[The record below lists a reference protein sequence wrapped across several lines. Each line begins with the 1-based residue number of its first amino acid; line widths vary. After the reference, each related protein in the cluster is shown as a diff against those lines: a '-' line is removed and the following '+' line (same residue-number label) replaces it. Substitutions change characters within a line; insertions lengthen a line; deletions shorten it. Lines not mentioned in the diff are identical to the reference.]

1 MTDRKQTKI
10 NHHNSLY
17 HSEKNPI
24 PGPVFKQELVTWE
37 QTEYGLVRTIL
48 IRDFTPHSHL
58 DSYVPTGSFETL
70 EPNAAGG
77 QTNEL
82 KHDK

>member
-17 HSEKNPI
+17 HSELNPI
-24 PGPVFKQELVTWE
+24 PGTVFKQELVTWE

-48 IRDFTPHSHL
+48 SRDFTPHSHR
-58 DSYVPTGSFETL
+58 DSYTSQPVRLKPIKTNS
-70 EPNAAGG
+70 AGG
-77 QTNEL
+77 AN
-82 KHDK
+82 K